1 MGRRIVTLA
10 VAAIALIALA
20 AAPAQAISR
29 DHVVVAG
36 GEQLL
41 RGQVA
46 DNIVVL
52 DGPVRIAGRVT
63 GNVVSVHGPVT
74 ISGTVDGTV
83 TSVSKQV
90 RLLPGARIGGDLVYG
105 GSHPQIAPGA
115 LVEGDVSHEGWTGFG
130 TTGFEWVLRLV
141 WWVTATAST
150 LAVGLALV
158 LLFPRVAEA
167 AWETATG
174 RTGET
179 AAWAAALF
187 IGLPLAAIVALATI
201 FGIPLGI
208 GLILAVLPLAA
219 VGYVTSCFALG
230 RVLLRRTDALV
241 PAFLAGW
248 GVLRLLALVPVLGT
262 LAWIA
267 ASAFGLAMLLLAA
280 WYASHPP
287 HSAFPQPRS
296 VPRPDA
302 VGGPRS

>member
-1 MGRRIVTLA
+1 MRSRLVTLA
-10 VAAIALIALA
+10 VAATAVLGLA
-20 AAPAQAISR
+20 AAPAHAISR

-63 GNVVSVHGPVT
+63 GNVVSLHGPVT

-83 TSVSKQV
+83 TAVSKQV
-90 RLLPGARIGGDLVYG
+90 RLLPGARVGGDLVYG
-105 GSHPQIAPGA
+105 GPHPRIAPGA
-115 LVEGDVSHEGWTGFG
+115 LVEGKVSHEGWTAFGTSGFG
-130 TTGFEWVLRLV
+130 WILRLV

-150 LAVGLALV
+150 LALGLALI
-158 LLFPRVAEA
+158 LLFPRVVES
-167 AWETATG
+167 AWRTAVE
-174 RTGET
+174 RTGE
-179 AAWAAALF
+179 AVVWAAALF
-187 IGLPLAAIVALATI
+187 VGLPLAAVVALATI

-208 GLILAVLPLAA
+208 GLILALLPLAA
-219 VGYVTSCFALG
+219 AGYVTSCLALG
-230 RVLLRRTDALV
+230 RVLLRRTEALV

-267 ASAFGLAMLLLAA
+267 ASAFGLSMLAVA
-280 WYASHPP
+280 GWYASHPGR
-287 HSAFPQPRS
+287 SAFPQPGS
-296 VPRPDA
+296 GPRPDV
-302 VGGPRS
+302 VGGPRT